1 MKIIAL
7 VIVSCSIPSVCSAHS
22 GTVINAVANYLPFL
36 APLFAAGAAGG
47 LTGVVKFIRSFF
59 QKKK

>member
-36 APLFAAGAAGG
+36 APIFAAGG